1 MRDCVMMLVDAE
13 LPHFL
18 TGRAPS
24 QRGQHATAAPATG
37 VALFVGPMVAPCA
50 SCSVKSVTTKEESS
64 RVSTTPVAPKI
75 IIPLAQR
82 LVQELV
88 SSSTASLEVEELMR
102 ELAIEAEADAEP
114 VVDGDAGA
122 SSPS

>member
-1 MRDCVMMLVDAE
+1 
-13 LPHFL
+13 
-18 TGRAPS
+18 
-24 QRGQHATAAPATG
+24 
-37 VALFVGPMVAPCA
+37 
-50 SCSVKSVTTKEESS
+50 VKSVTTKEESS

-102 ELAIEAEADAEP
+102 ELATEVETDPEP
-114 VVDGDAGA
+114 VVDIDVDDKPRADEQ
-122 SSPS
+122 SSNHNVIAHRSHPPHRNITVTA